1 MFLTLN
7 TYEAQIICIMEYYDK
22 EIIDLIKRH
31 KKFLK
36 NNNFST
42 VFFVNEDNRNA
53 KAFQNHIHNLAS
65 KRLVNW
71 YVDHKT
77 RQTIKKLTNTLDNL
91 SEIDP
96 RDYYSEKNEKF
107 NFVELSRDIS
117 MLLEP
122 HSTNLFTRVIS
133 YFFD

>member
-1 MFLTLN
+1 MFPTLT

-22 EIIDLIKRH
+22 EIIDLVKKH

-42 VFFVNEDNRNA
+42 IFFVHIENRNTE
-53 KAFQNHIHNLAS
+53 AFYKHIQNLAS
-65 KRLVNW
+65 NRLVNW
-71 YVDHKT
+71 YVNHKT
-77 RQTIKKLTNTLDNL
+77 RQTIKKLTNMKEDL

-96 RDYYSEKNEKF
+96 RDYYSDKNERF

-117 MLLEP
+117 ILTEP
-122 HSTNLFTRVIS
+122 PTKNLFTRLIS